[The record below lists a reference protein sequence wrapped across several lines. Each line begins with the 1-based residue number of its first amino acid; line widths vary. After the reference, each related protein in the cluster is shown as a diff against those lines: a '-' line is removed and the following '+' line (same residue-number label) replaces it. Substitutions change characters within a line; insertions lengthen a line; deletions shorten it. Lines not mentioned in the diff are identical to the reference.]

1 MATHT
6 DIEEILARRE
16 DTDFEVKAAQ
26 GRDGDGELPRS
37 VWESYSAMANTEG
50 GIILL
55 GAREDESR
63 DLTLLGLHQPAKV
76 LKAFW
81 DQINDRHVV
90 SANVLQS
97 DDAQVI
103 EHDGKQLLCIQ
114 VPRATRQQRPVYIGP
129 NPLTGTYRRNFEG
142 DYRCDEATVRRM
154 LADSSDE
161 SRDAHLLPGFGLADL
176 DLESLAA
183 YRNLFRSARPGHP
196 WITLDERDFLA
207 NLGGW
212 LKEREGGK
220 EGPTLAGVLMFG
232 RFRPIHEAVP
242 YYIVDYQERPGAESD
257 IRWLDRVTTDGT
269 WSGNLFDFYR
279 RAYAKLTDGLKVPF
293 RLEHGYQRI
302 DETHVHEA
310 VREALVNTLIHAD
323 YAGPIG
329 ILAIKQP
336 DRFVFRNPGG
346 LRMSV
351 DAVLAGGTS
360 DCRNRNL
367 QKMFQMVG
375 LGEQAGS
382 GYAKILRAWSEEHW
396 RAPLLR
402 ETLQPEYTTLQL
414 PMISLLPQEALDELD
429 RLIGPD
435 FRTLGRD
442 ERLALATALIE
453 GRLTNARLRE
463 ITDKHP
469 RDLTILL
476 RSLVSR
482 GLLLSDGVGRGTYYQ
497 LPGAPNG
504 GGLFPLVGAAFAT
517 VARGQVEPSTAEV
530 AHSGPDLEH
539 SRREVEHSALE
550 PEHSSVQVEHMERSL
565 DATRALAEF
574 GAIAQSK
581 GRVSRAITEYTILA
595 LCRGRYVTPR
605 ELATALHRD
614 AIAVRVHYLRT
625 LVRRGMLEMLYPDT
639 PSHPAQAYRTRDNA

>member
-1 MATHT
+1 M
-6 DIEEILARRE
+6 
-16 DTDFEVKAAQ
+16 
-26 GRDGDGELPRS
+26 
-37 VWESYSAMANTEG
+37 
-50 GIILL
+50 
-55 GAREDESR
+55 
-63 DLTLLGLHQPAKV
+63 
-76 LKAFW
+76 
-81 DQINDRHVV
+81 
-90 SANVLQS
+90 
-97 DDAQVI
+97 
-103 EHDGKQLLCIQ
+103 
-114 VPRATRQQRPVYIGP
+114 
-129 NPLTGTYRRNFEG
+129 
-142 DYRCDEATVRRM
+142 
-154 LADSSDE
+154 
-161 SRDAHLLPGFGLADL
+161 

-212 LKEREGGK
+212 VKEREGGK

-302 DETHVHEA
+302 DESHVHEA

-414 PMISLLPQEALDELD
+414 PMISLLPQEALDELV

-435 FRTLGRD
+435 FRTLG
-442 ERLALATALIE
+442 
-453 GRLTNARLRE
+453 
-463 ITDKHP
+463 
-469 RDLTILL
+469 
-476 RSLVSR
+476 
-482 GLLLSDGVGRGTYYQ
+482 
-497 LPGAPNG
+497 
-504 GGLFPLVGAAFAT
+504 
-517 VARGQVEPSTAEV
+517 
-530 AHSGPDLEH
+530 
-539 SRREVEHSALE
+539 
-550 PEHSSVQVEHMERSL
+550 
-565 DATRALAEF
+565 
-574 GAIAQSK
+574 
-581 GRVSRAITEYTILA
+581 
-595 LCRGRYVTPR
+595 
-605 ELATALHRD
+605 
-614 AIAVRVHYLRT
+614 
-625 LVRRGMLEMLYPDT
+625 
-639 PSHPAQAYRTRDNA
+639 